1 MLIATVPFS
10 DRRSFLFFYVL
21 AEERLSF
28 AEESGD
34 DGHKDE
40 RRDDG
45 SNDIGERLGIE
56 HRRCAK
62 ANRQKDCQR
71 DVDAFAE
78 ERERQR
84 GANEAHS
91 GQTVNERILYGK
103 RYDGERVDVD
113 KVHRHRPVSGILC
126 K

>member
-10 DRRSFLFFYVL
+10 DRRSFLLFYVL

-34 DGHKDE
+34 DGHKDD
-40 RRDDG
+40 RRDGGG
-45 SNDIGERLGIE
+45 SDIGERLGIE

-71 DVDAFAE
+71 NVDPLAE
-78 ERERQR
+78 EGKRQR
-84 GANEAHS
+84 GTHEAHA
-91 GQTVNERILYGK
+91 GQPVNERILYGK
-103 RYDGERVDVD
+103 RYDGER
-113 KVHRHRPVSGILC
+113 RCG
-126 K
+126 

>member
-10 DRRSFLFFYVL
+10 DRRSFLLFYVF
-21 AEERLSF
+21 AEECFSF

-34 DGHKDE
+34 DGHKDD

-45 SNDIGERLGIE
+45 GNDIGERLGIE

-62 ANRQKDCQR
+62 ANRQKDCQC
-71 DVDAFAE
+71 DVDPLAE
-78 ERERQR
+78 EGEWKLC
-84 GANEAHS
+84 ANETHA
-91 GQTVNERILYGK
+91 GQPVNERILYGK

-113 KVHRHRPVSGILC
+113 KMHRHRSVSGILR